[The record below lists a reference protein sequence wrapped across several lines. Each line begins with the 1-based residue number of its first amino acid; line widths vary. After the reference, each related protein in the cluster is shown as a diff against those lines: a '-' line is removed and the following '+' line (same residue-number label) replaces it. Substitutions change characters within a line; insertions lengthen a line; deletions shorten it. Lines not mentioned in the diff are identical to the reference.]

1 MMNNSSKLIKNRCEG
16 CNKFVL
22 MHNKIISCT
31 SCQKIVH
38 SHCASQLFEY
48 NHVSNIWECNTCL
61 SDRPQRYNPLSSIT
75 YDKYDPIH
83 MEDFDDITEM
93 KNIFDDCK
101 IYSPQT
107 IKNLVNIS
115 SESSQSFSSL
125 FNNIDGNASN
135 FDTFVTD
142 ITRYKHTFSIIG
154 LAETNIDADCK
165 DLYRIPGY
173 VSIYGEKMVGKH
185 KGTGVGLYVK
195 DELIFSCIDS
205 VSKCTQNL
213 ETLFVTVT
221 NTDKPQTVGV
231 VYRPPGG
238 ARKEALSE
246 LEKIIKQLPDKNV
259 TILGDFNFNLFDS
272 DCKQF
277 EDILFCNNMIP
288 VISLATHEKP
298 GCAPS
303 LIDNILTNSTETLIG
318 AGVLESRVS
327 HHFPIFSVVN
337 CGAFPEED
345 TDLKKPKY
353 DYCESNMNKF
363 LEDLDFNFLNGM
375 PCSEENFE
383 KFVQH
388 IKDCIET
395 TFRIE
400 TEEFQKSRRNFL
412 VNPWIT
418 PGIIA
423 SVNTKEMHYKQWKK
437 SKSKTNILGD
447 ERLYEKYKE
456 FRKKLKYI
464 IRSAKRLFYC
474 RKFESVSGNM
484 KKTWAL
490 INELRGK
497 HKPKLKASFIVDGE
511 LVKSK
516 REIAEGFNSFFSSIA
531 KKLNSKLNS
540 SRPIGEKFLTTKSFK
555 SFLPKRTINSLF
567 LSPCNSEEIEKIIK
581 SFQNDK
587 ASDISVA
594 ILKRCSHMVSEPL
607 ARFLNFF
614 MNSGLFPNCLK
625 IAKVTPIF
633 KKGCCQL
640 FDNYRPIS
648 VLPIF
653 GKIFEKALYSRIYS
667 FLISQSI
674 IYDKQ
679 FGFREGHS
687 TSHAVNYS
695 INMICKNLENKKHV
709 IGIFIDL
716 SKAFDTIDHKKLLVK
731 LEHYGIR
738 GSCHKLIQSYLSNR
752 FQYVDFQSTH
762 SEPAMIEFGVPQ
774 GSVLGP
780 LLFLT
785 YINDIT
791 NASDE
796 GNFVLF
802 ADDTNIFVVGRSEE
816 EVYEKANN
824 VLLSVH
830 KYMTTNLLHINMSKS
845 VYMHFRP
852 GRYSSCA
859 RTREFG
865 SEKHISL
872 HNHTLQKVDKVKFLG
887 VVIDNELSWV
897 DHIDHVKT
905 KLNSS
910 LSVIKRIMKFIPESE
925 YRKLYDSLFKSY
937 LSYCI
942 SSWGGV
948 PSYKTSCLFS
958 SQKRCIRLLFGKSL
972 SYDHASYY
980 ETCARVRTYS
990 EHMADKNYELEHT
1003 KPIFNTEGILTLHHL
1018 YVHRTFVELFK
1029 VQKHRL
1035 PISIYELFDMSYRSN
1050 NFSLNLPK
1058 LKLDTSRH
1066 NFLYNSS
1073 LIWNELIGKIL
1084 EKSDPNPNNIMIP
1097 GSSPNSDLSAS
1108 ISLVKKRLKK
1118 YLLGLQEVD
1127 VPTRPN
1133 EWLPLNFC
1141 KFSLND

>member
-1 MMNNSSKLIKNRCEG
+1 
-16 CNKFVL
+16 
-22 MHNKIISCT
+22 
-31 SCQKIVH
+31 
-38 SHCASQLFEY
+38 
-48 NHVSNIWECNTCL
+48 
-61 SDRPQRYNPLSSIT
+61 
-75 YDKYDPIH
+75 
-83 MEDFDDITEM
+83 
-93 KNIFDDCK
+93 
-101 IYSPQT
+101 
-107 IKNLVNIS
+107 
-115 SESSQSFSSL
+115 
-125 FNNIDGNASN
+125 
-135 FDTFVTD
+135 
-142 ITRYKHTFSIIG
+142 
-154 LAETNIDADCK
+154 
-165 DLYRIPGY
+165 
-173 VSIYGEKMVGKH
+173 
-185 KGTGVGLYVK
+185 
-195 DELIFSCIDS
+195 
-205 VSKCTQNL
+205 
-213 ETLFVTVT
+213 
-221 NTDKPQTVGV
+221 
-231 VYRPPGG
+231 
-238 ARKEALSE
+238 
-246 LEKIIKQLPDKNV
+246 
-259 TILGDFNFNLFDS
+259 
-272 DCKQF
+272 
-277 EDILFCNNMIP
+277 
-288 VISLATHEKP
+288 
-298 GCAPS
+298 
-303 LIDNILTNSTETLIG
+303 
-318 AGVLESRVS
+318 
-327 HHFPIFSVVN
+327 
-337 CGAFPEED
+337 
-345 TDLKKPKY
+345 
-353 DYCESNMNKF
+353 
-363 LEDLDFNFLNGM
+363 
-375 PCSEENFE
+375 
-383 KFVQH
+383 
-388 IKDCIET
+388 
-395 TFRIE
+395 
-400 TEEFQKSRRNFL
+400 
-412 VNPWIT
+412 
-418 PGIIA
+418 
-423 SVNTKEMHYKQWKK
+423 
-437 SKSKTNILGD
+437 
-447 ERLYEKYKE
+447 
-456 FRKKLKYI
+456 
-464 IRSAKRLFYC
+464 
-474 RKFESVSGNM
+474 
-484 KKTWAL
+484 
-490 INELRGK
+490 
-497 HKPKLKASFIVDGE
+497 
-511 LVKSK
+511 
-516 REIAEGFNSFFSSIA
+516 
-531 KKLNSKLNS
+531 
-540 SRPIGEKFLTTKSFK
+540 
-555 SFLPKRTINSLF
+555 
-567 LSPCNSEEIEKIIK
+567 
-581 SFQNDK
+581 
-587 ASDISVA
+587 
-594 ILKRCSHMVSEPL
+594 
-607 ARFLNFF
+607 

-667 FLISQSI
+667 FLVSQSI

-738 GSCHKLIQSYLSNR
+738 GSCHKLIQSYLSKR